1 MQILFAFKDQ
11 KHNYKLLKRGKTL
24 IDLHMKKELIL
35 MFFLITWT
43 TLNSQNKVSNYIQF
57 SVGYNPSYS
66 YASSSHDK
74 SLYFLSGEYG
84 KQYKWLDLGISLDYE
99 NGLNPF
105 WSLNYFG
112 LTHIKQTNS
121 YTLHS
126 ENSFSGIVN
135 AALRLNLRINI
146 IKLLSE
152 TSKHSL
158 KIGGNYGVGF
168 TEEINSHDETND
180 NISWWYNSSYNWYG
194 GYRFSYEYDLT
205 SNISIGAF
213 YNKGIIG
220 TYGVSILRK
229 F

>member
-1 MQILFAFKDQ
+1 MKLFLF
-11 KHNYKLLKRGKTL
+11 
-24 IDLHMKKELIL
+24 IMKKNLTIIL
-35 MFFLITWT
+35 LLITWH

-105 WSLNYFG
+105 SSLNYFG
-112 LTHIKQTNS
+112 LTHIKQTKS

-152 TSKHSL
+152 TAMMKPMIIFL
-158 KIGGNYGVGF
+158 GGTTQV
-168 TEEINSHDETND
+168 
-180 NISWWYNSSYNWYG
+180 
-194 GYRFSYEYDLT
+194 
-205 SNISIGAF
+205 
-213 YNKGIIG
+213 IIG
-220 TYGVSILRK
+220 TVVIGSLTNMI
-229 F
+229 

>member
-1 MQILFAFKDQ
+1 
-11 KHNYKLLKRGKTL
+11 
-24 IDLHMKKELIL
+24 MKKELIL

-43 TLNSQNKVSNYIQF
+43 TLNSQSKVSNYIEF
-57 SVGYNPSYS
+57 SIGYNPSYS
-66 YASSSHDK
+66 YANSSHNK
-74 SLYFLSGEYG
+74 SVYFLSGGYG

-99 NGLNPF
+99 NGLYPF
-105 WSLNYFG
+105 ATLNNFA
-112 LTHIKQTNS
+112 LTYIKQTNS
-121 YTLHS
+121 YTLHN
-126 ENSFSGIVN
+126 ENSFSGILN
-135 AALRLNLRINI
+135 TALRLNLRINV

-168 TEEINSHDETND
+168 TEEINSYDETND

-194 GYRFSYEYDLT
+194 GYRFSYEFDLNPNT
-205 SNISIGAF
+205 SIGVF
-213 YNKGIIG
+213 YNKGKIG